1 MSQMSQVKRAMITAV
16 CIALCVVLPM
26 AFHSIQNAGAI
37 FCPMHIPVLLCGLLV
52 GWPYGLLCGLAG
64 PLLSSLLTGMPAMGY
79 LPCMMVELGAYGLLC
94 GLFMKFVRTGKI
106 YADLYISLVG
116 GLLIGRVIAGL
127 FRALIFSPGSY
138 SLAAWAAGY
147 FVTCLPGLVI
157 QLVLVPSI
165 VFALMKARLV
175 PMRYPA
181 KH

>member
-52 GWPYGLLCGLAG
+52 GWPYGLLCGL
-64 PLLSSLLTGMPAMGY
+64 L
-79 LPCMMVELGAYGLLC
+79 
-94 GLFMKFVRTGKI
+94 MKFVRTGKI

-138 SLAAWAAGY
+138 SLAAWATGY

-157 QLVLVPSI
+157 QLVLIPSI

>member
-1 MSQMSQVKRAMITAV
+1 MSQMSQVKRAMIT
-16 CIALCVVLPM
+16 CVYVLRCVWCCRL

-127 FRALIFSPGSY
+127 FRALIFRREAILWQHGQPDI
-138 SLAAWAAGY
+138 L
-147 FVTCLPGLVI
+147 
-157 QLVLVPSI
+157 
-165 VFALMKARLV
+165 
-175 PMRYPA
+175 
-181 KH
+181 

>member
-94 GLFMKFVRTGKI
+94 GLFMKFV
-106 YADLYISLVG
+106 G
-116 GLLIGRVIAGL
+116 GLVIGRVIAGL

-138 SLAAWAAGY
+138 SLAAWATGY